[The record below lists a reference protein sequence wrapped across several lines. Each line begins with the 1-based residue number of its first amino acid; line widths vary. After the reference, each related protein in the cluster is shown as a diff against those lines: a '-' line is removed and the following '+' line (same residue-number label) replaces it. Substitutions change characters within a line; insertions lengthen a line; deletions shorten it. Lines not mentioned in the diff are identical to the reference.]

1 MASIAGLRGTLDWG
15 TDERPKNFREMI
27 LWRNPNGSAPLTAL
41 MARMKSESVND
52 PEFSWWEEELNAIR
66 VTSDSTGLSASSTA
80 LGLTSGGLDLV
91 AGDILLVEKTETAVY
106 DNELLEVSSITSDTA
121 IVVKRGAAGTTAAT
135 TGASFNITKIG
146 NSYEEGS
153 NSPDTSTRNP
163 SKKTNFCQIFKTA
176 YSITET
182 AKGTA
187 TRTGDPLKNDKKRKM
202 FDHSVAME
210 FAWMF
215 GVSNEDTSGTEP
227 KRFTGG
233 LREFITTNAK
243 VYTTTPTEDTFLN
256 DTYPVFDYDA
266 GTAGNER
273 IVLAGNGFLN
283 SLNKL
288 ARNSASTRVNFDGS
302 IKAYGMQ
309 LQRWIL
315 PQGTLYVRTHPLM
328 NTHAKFTNSAFI
340 IDPSA
345 LIYRYMRDTKM
356 QDNIQANDADT
367 QKGQWLTEAGL
378 EIRQEKT
385 MAYLGNFVVP

>member
-41 MARMKSESVND
+41 MSRMKSESVND

-91 AGDILLVEKTETAVY
+91 AGDILLVEKTETATY
-106 DNELLEVSSITSDTA
+106 DNELMEVSSVTSDTA
-121 IVVKRGAAGTTAAT
+121 VVVKRGAAGTTAAT
-135 TGASFNITKIG
+135 TGVSFNATKIG
-146 NSYEEGS
+146 NVYEEGS
-153 NSPDTSTRNP
+153 TSPDTSTRNP
-163 SKKTNFCQIFKTA
+163 TKKTNYCQIFKTA

-182 AKGTA
+182 AKGTYA
-187 TRTGDPLKNDKKRKM
+187 RTGDPLKNDKKRKM

-210 FAWMF
+210 FAWLF

-227 KRFTGG
+227 KRFSGG

-243 VYTTTPTEDTFLN
+243 IYTTTPTEDQFLT
-256 DTYPVFDYDA
+256 DTYKVFDYDA

-273 IVLAGNGFLN
+273 IVIAGNGFLN

-288 ARNSASTRVNFDGS
+288 ARNSSSTRVNFDGS

-328 NTHAKFTNSAFI
+328 NTHALYTNSAFI

-378 EIRQEKT
+378 EIRHEKT
-385 MAYLGNFVVP
+385 MAYLGNFVV

>member
-41 MARMKSESVND
+41 MARMKSEGVND

-91 AGDILLVEKTETAVY
+91 PGDILMVEKTETATY
-106 DNELLEVSSITSDTA
+106 DNELMEVSSVTSDTA

-135 TGASFNITKIG
+135 TGTSFNSTKIG
-146 NSYEEGS
+146 NVYEEGS
-153 NSPDTSTRNP
+153 TSPDTSTRNP

-182 AKGTA
+182 AKGTYA
-187 TRTGDPLKNDKKRKM
+187 RTGDALKNDKKRKM

-243 VYTTTPTEDTFLN
+243 IYTTTPTEDTFLD
-256 DTYPVFDYDA
+256 DTYKVFDYDA

-288 ARNSASTRVNFDGS
+288 ARNSSSTRINFDGS

-345 LIYRYMRDTKM
+345 LIYRPMRDTKM

-378 EIRQEKT
+378 EIRHEKT
-385 MAYLGNFVVP
+385 RAYLGNFVV